1 MSTNLSDFSKK
12 KELLFCIDSD
22 GCAMDTMDV
31 KHIRCFGPCMV
42 EDWGL
47 QAWETSTMDAL
58 VENLVTG
65 VEAFKGKDPIDSF
78 CGLWDAKI

>member
-1 MSTNLSDFSKK
+1 MKGLQEYQKR
-12 KELLFCIDSD
+12 KEYLVCVDSD

-42 EDWGL
+42 EEWGL

-78 CGLWDAKI
+78 CGLWDARI